1 MSNKMKDLYAG
12 LQDRLDAAGNHLKKA
27 TAEMQ
32 SVSKE
37 TEAELRSKLSAAKTK
52 AAEMKADAKATKA
65 KLQELAET
73 KTAEVEEQVTEW
85 KAKRQTD
92 KLEKR
97 AERAE
102 EYAETCVAVALASA
116 AEAEEAI
123 LEALAA
129 RMDADNA

>member
-1 MSNKMKDLYAG
+1 MATTSSPA
-12 LQDRLDAAGNHLKKA
+12 RL
-27 TAEMQ
+27 TQ
-32 SVSKE
+32 V
-37 TEAELRSKLSAAKTK
+37 TVFW
-52 AAEMKADAKATKA
+52 
-65 KLQELAET
+65 
-73 KTAEVEEQVTEW
+73 AEVEEQVTEW